1 MFVWLK
7 NKTELQKL
15 QYTYC
20 KLMKSAYKLA
30 LTDKNKSDQL
40 HQKAD
45 KILIQ
50 IKEIEGQSI

>member
-15 QYTYC
+15 QYAYC

-30 LTDKNKSDQL
+30 LTDRNKSDQL

-50 IKEIEGQSI
+50 IKEIEG

>member
-1 MFVWLK
+1 
-7 NKTELQKL
+7 
-15 QYTYC
+15 
-20 KLMKSAYKLA
+20 MKSAYKLA

-50 IKEIEGQSI
+50 IKEIEGQSS